1 MLLISKLTGI
11 FSSFA
16 EKKISTDVKKQPP
29 ETSSCPKSRPE
40 APSVGVTVNVIANG
54 SASSAP
60 SANTARCGGG
70 LLFCGGGGGGGRNLS
85 SISCCCS
92 NKPLA

>member
-1 MLLISKLTGI
+1 M
-11 FSSFA
+11 
-16 EKKISTDVKKQPP
+16 STDVKKQPP
-29 ETSSCPKSRPE
+29 ETSSCPKSRPA

-60 SANTARCGGG
+60 SSKTRLGV